1 MGNPSRSL
9 GVRAVHCGPP
19 VVRYAHEPLAW
30 VFSYGRAASRNLV
43 HVTNAVTPTR
53 KQKLKKITAMKNIIT
68 SSLRVAALASTLFLA
83 SSAVAAD
90 RAADM
95 LAATGS
101 VKIESVGPYVSTGT
115 YRVQVSAK
123 LGHPTTTLS
132 DGTWI
137 YENFNANDSSASGA
151 LVVRFSAERVSSI
164 TMVTPAVVVALRA
177 QPKASDHKVL
187 VAAWNQR

>member
-1 MGNPSRSL
+1 
-9 GVRAVHCGPP
+9 
-19 VVRYAHEPLAW
+19 
-30 VFSYGRAASRNLV
+30 
-43 HVTNAVTPTR
+43 
-53 KQKLKKITAMKNIIT
+53 MKNIIT

-137 YENFNANDSSASGA
+137 YENFNANDSGASGA
-151 LVVRFSAERVSSI
+151 LVIRFTDGRVSSLSLA
-164 TMVTPAVVVALRA
+164 TPATVVALRT
-177 QPKASDHKVL
+177 PHHKVNDKVL
-187 VAAWNQR
+187 IAAWNQR